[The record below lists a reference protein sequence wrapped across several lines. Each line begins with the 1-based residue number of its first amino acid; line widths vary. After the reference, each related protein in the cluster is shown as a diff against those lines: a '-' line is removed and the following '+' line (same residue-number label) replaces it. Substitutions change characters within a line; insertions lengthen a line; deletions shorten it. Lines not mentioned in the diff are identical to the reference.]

1 MRQAR
6 WLAVGLLATLAF
18 ACGVWVMGCPAGAA
32 CLTAPGAMVS
42 SFSLAVTAS
51 LVLIVLVLSWALRAM
66 WLYRQSSREVGR
78 LLRMPLPSALSA
90 AIARTR
96 IRHVECIEGSSLQAF
111 CAGVLHPTVFMTPAL
126 IDRLDASQLDAV
138 LLHERYHAERREPL
152 RRDLVKAASDVFF
165 FIPLLRWWA
174 ERRLEESE
182 LAADRAAIGQVG
194 RRTVARALWHA
205 GVREPRGLPAFGG
218 AIEARVAQ
226 ILGEHVAS
234 RPPAL
239 SIWLSSAAGSILVM
253 STAVC
258 LAHVLLAVS

>member
-6 WLAVGLLATLAF
+6 WVAVGLLATLAF
-18 ACGVWVMGCPAGAA
+18 ACGVWVIGCPAGAA
-32 CLTAPGAMVS
+32 CLSAPGAMIS
-42 SFSLAVTAS
+42 SFSLAVTAF
-51 LVLIVLVLSWALRAM
+51 VVVIVLASSWALRAM

-78 LLRMPLPSALSA
+78 LHRMPLPSALAA

-96 IRHVECIEGSSLQAF
+96 IRHVACIEGSSPQAF
-111 CAGVLHPTVFMTPAL
+111 CSGVLHPTVFTTPAL

-194 RRTVARALWHA
+194 PRTVARALWHA

-234 RPPAL
+234 RRPSL

>member
-6 WLAVGLLATLAF
+6 WVAVGLLATLAF
-18 ACGVWVMGCPAGAA
+18 ACGVWVMGCPAGAT
-32 CLTAPGAMVS
+32 CLTAGGAMVS
-42 SFSLAVTAS
+42 AFTLAATAS
-51 LVLIVLVLSWALRAM
+51 LVLIVLALSWPLRAM
-66 WLYRQSSREVGR
+66 WLYRQSSIEVRR
-78 LLRMPLPSALSA
+78 LQRMSLPSALLA
-90 AIARTR
+90 AMGRTR
-96 IRHVECIEGSSLQAF
+96 THNVECIEGSSPQAF

-138 LLHERYHAERREPL
+138 LLHERHHAERREPL
-152 RRDLVKAASDVFF
+152 RRAVLKAASDVFF

-182 LAADRAAIGQVG
+182 LAADRAAIGQLG

-205 GVREPRGLPAFGG
+205 AAREPRGLPAFGG

-226 ILGEHVAS
+226 ILGERLDS
-234 RPPAL
+234 RPPAPSL
-239 SIWLSSAAGSILVM
+239 WLTSAAGSILVV

>member
-6 WLAVGLLATLAF
+6 WAAVGLLATLAF

-32 CLTAPGAMVS
+32 CLTARGAMVW
-42 SFSLAVTAS
+42 SFSVAVTAFVVL
-51 LVLIVLVLSWALRAM
+51 LVLASSWPLRAI
-66 WLYRQSSREVGR
+66 WLYRRSSKDVRR
-78 LLRMPLPSALSA
+78 LCRMPLPSALVA
-90 AIARTR
+90 AMARTR
-96 IRHVECIEGSSLQAF
+96 TRHVKCIEGSSPQAF
-111 CAGVLHPTVFMTPAL
+111 CAGLLHPTVFITPAL

-152 RRDLVKAASDVFF
+152 RRDVVKAASDVFF

-182 LAADRAAIGQVG
+182 LAADRAAIGELG

-205 GVREPRGLPAFGG
+205 AAREHRGMPAFGG

-226 ILGEHVAS
+226 ILGERVNS
-234 RPPAL
+234 QPPSAVL
-239 SIWLSSAAGSILVM
+239 WLTSAAGSILVM